1 MPGTLLSRTAR
12 CEFPEGRSWLGR
24 AASVG
29 SRRGRQTTR
38 AQGFSFGLS
47 KKGGLGQMGGLGLG
61 KMSADGFGLTKDSC
75 GLRQD
80 TGEERFRH
88 AMATKGFGRR
98 YTRTSTT

>member
-1 MPGTLLSRTAR
+1 M
-12 CEFPEGRSWLGR
+12 
-24 AASVG
+24 VG
-29 SRRGRQTTR
+29 W